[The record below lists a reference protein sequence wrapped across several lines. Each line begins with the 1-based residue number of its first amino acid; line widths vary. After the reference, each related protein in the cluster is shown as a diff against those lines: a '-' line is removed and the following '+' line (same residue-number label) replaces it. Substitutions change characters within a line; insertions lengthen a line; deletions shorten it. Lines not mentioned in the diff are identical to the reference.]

1 MTDSLDT
8 PPTHERV
15 ASLRGAQA
23 ASLGRRFWLRA
34 ATVGLVAF
42 AVALA
47 LSFAS
52 TLNDHAR
59 LDRMKAHGVPV
70 VVTVSNCVGNMG
82 GSGSSVA
89 GYVCRGTYDLGG
101 VTYHEIISSM
111 TTFASR
117 GSHVAAI
124 ADPSQRGY
132 VALASAVKSATSA
145 AAFVVLI
152 ILTVALLILVALM
165 IRIRRRVR
173 SDDAPPR

>member
-8 PPTHERV
+8 PPPHERV

-34 ATVGLVAF
+34 ATVGLVVF
-42 AVALA
+42 AVALT

-70 VVTVSNCVGNMG
+70 AVTVSNCVGNMG

-111 TTFASR
+111 TTFASP

-124 ADPSQRGY
+124 ADPSQHGY
-132 VALASAVKSATSA
+132 VALASAVNSSTSS
-145 AAFVVLI
+145 AFVVLI
-152 ILTVALLILVALM
+152 FLAVVLLILVALL

-173 SDDAPPR
+173 SDDAPRR